1 MTTKTITPGEVYQ
14 THGIICLVT
23 AVDDQA
29 TVLFDD
35 GSTDKLPLH
44 QLADAVPMGELTDH
58 LTATLD
64 ALKAI
69 LHDQDPAPLYND
81 DTMQKAHRTGM
92 LLGALSTC
100 DDLYARLLQ
109 AGKGKNPSFADAVRI
124 VEQYIAGVQ
133 HMGVRDGI
141 AETTKPVEIPLDG
154 GN

>member
-14 THGIICLVT
+14 THGIPVLVT
-23 AVDDQA
+23 AVADQA

-44 QLADAVPMGELTDH
+44 QLMDALLLGAIPEH

-64 ALKAI
+64 AIKTL
-69 LHDQDPAPLYND
+69 LNDQDPAPLYND

-109 AGKGKNPSFADAVRI
+109 AGKGKDPSFADAVRI

-133 HMGVRDGI
+133 HMGVRDGM
-141 AETTKPVEIPLDG
+141 AETPKPVEIPLNG

>member
-1 MTTKTITPGEVYQ
+1 MTAKTITPGEVYQ
-14 THGIICLVT
+14 THGIPVLVT

-44 QLADAVPMGELTDH
+44 QLMDALLLGAIPEY

-64 ALKAI
+64 AIKA
-69 LHDQDPAPLYND
+69 LLNDQDPAPLYND

-109 AGKGKNPSFADAVRI
+109 AGKGKDPSFADAVRI

-141 AETTKPVEIPLDG
+141 AEATKPVEIPIDG